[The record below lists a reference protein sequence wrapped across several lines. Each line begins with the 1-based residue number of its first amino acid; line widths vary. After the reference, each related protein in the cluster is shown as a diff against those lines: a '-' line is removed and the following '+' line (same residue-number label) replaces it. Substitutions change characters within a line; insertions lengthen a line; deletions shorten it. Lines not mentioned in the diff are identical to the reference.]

1 LEETLYLFCQSG
13 AHGIFSESIQTAI
26 LAAELGC
33 GDESN
38 GGLETSPTSSPVA
51 VDAPSSS
58 AAADTSTN
66 QQGES
71 GKCSQEQQQESS
83 SQATVGLASFA
94 AGDAKKSRLFDT
106 VRLL

>member
-1 LEETLYLFCQSG
+1 VART
-13 AHGIFSESIQTAI
+13 ESFRVDLDGH